1 MDVNVRYENRN
12 GRLYAYT
19 STSRRVPGH
28 KNPVSVKE
36 YIGVVDPVTGDIV
49 EKHPRSGSRTAML
62 DGSSVSNHGDVL
74 LALTM
79 AERMGILDDL
89 RQVFGERHKR
99 ILAVILAQTIRPS
112 MSDRLDVV
120 FEMSGLSEVLGM
132 DRMTS
137 DDVYDAVSDISRED
151 MSSFFRRRHIRN
163 PGVRFVYAL
172 AIPVVSEGAVSSVTM
187 GSAGISDCVTIV
199 IMMSQSGEL
208 IEFRSLGR
216 IQDSIGAIG
225 GILGDVEDGEECV
238 FIPDARL
245 SPYLDLSG
253 LVRSGIGFAIPF
265 VPPSI
270 QFGAVH
276 QDYADVEG
284 KEFQRNDM
292 GNRYHLMT
300 GRTWVRW
307 SPEGYSLVPSSDPC
321 HRECDFVLPS
331 YMCYDPREY
340 RRVSESMRIA
350 IESFRTQLDG
360 KVFEDPDRE
369 FSRIVGPW
377 SRVLRHSE
385 DECGRMSVSV
395 RRKEL
400 SKILGQS
407 GKTFV
412 LSSSVTWDDLLAAH
426 DARVRADRAVS
437 QYHRGAQSLLNYH
450 CSRIDSESFVFIEFI
465 VVMIYK
471 QMQKMLDDGSVPDMD
486 IEKAFLIASTDRVV
500 HTDEG
505 DFRSSH
511 SRKLARVYRLFQ
523 VDPSR
528 HWDFE

>member
-276 QDYADVEG
+276 QDYADVEEG
-284 KEFQRNDM
+284 VPEERHGEQVPPHDRSHM
-292 GNRYHLMT
+292 GA
-300 GRTWVRW
+300 V
-307 SPEGYSLVPSSDPC
+307 VP
-321 HRECDFVLPS
+321 
-331 YMCYDPREY
+331 
-340 RRVSESMRIA
+340 RRVFAGTLIGPLSQGMR
-350 IESFRTQLDG
+350 
-360 KVFEDPDRE
+360 
-369 FSRIVGPW
+369 
-377 SRVLRHSE
+377 
-385 DECGRMSVSV
+385 
-395 RRKEL
+395 
-400 SKILGQS
+400 
-407 GKTFV
+407 
-412 LSSSVTWDDLLAAH
+412 
-426 DARVRADRAVS
+426 
-437 QYHRGAQSLLNYH
+437 
-450 CSRIDSESFVFIEFI
+450 
-465 VVMIYK
+465 
-471 QMQKMLDDGSVPDMD
+471 
-486 IEKAFLIASTDRVV
+486 
-500 HTDEG
+500 
-505 DFRSSH
+505 FRSSLLH
-511 SRKLARVYRLFQ
+511 VLRPEGVQEGLRIHEN
-523 VDPSR
+523 R
-528 HWDFE
+528 HRILQNPT